1 MHVLFLHA
9 FPFDP
14 RMWERQLALVPE
26 AEAPLLYELGESM
39 DGWAQALLDRYEG
52 ELVLVGASMGGYL
65 AYHVARLAPDRVRG
79 LLTEGA
85 RAQADAPGGRTRR
98 DELIRLTEE
107 QGLEALWEAMRPLAF
122 SADADAELFARARG
136 WVVEQRP
143 EDAVRALRVMRD
155 RRDTTDILKLLDP
168 HPAIVLGDLD
178 EIARAG
184 DFAGV
189 VVPEAVRTIRGC
201 GHLPS
206 LERPE
211 AFEPILEELLER
223 WGGPASG

>member
-1 MHVLFLHA
+1 MRVLFLHA

-39 DGWAQALLDRYEG
+39 DEWAQALLDRYEG
-52 ELVLVGASMGGYL
+52 ELALVGASMGGYL
-65 AYHVARLAPDRVRG
+65 AYHVARLAPERVRG

-107 QGLEALWEAMRPLAF
+107 QGLEALWEAMRPVAF
-122 SADADAELFARARG
+122 SADADEELLVRARG
-136 WVVEQRP
+136 WVLEQRP

-155 RRDTTDILKLLDP
+155 RRDTTDVLKLLDP
-168 HPAIVLGDLD
+168 QPAIVLGDLD
-178 EIARAG
+178 AIARPG

-189 VVPEAVRTIRGC
+189 VAPEAVRTIPGC

-206 LERPE
+206 LERPD
-211 AFEPILEELLER
+211 AFDPVLREVAAQWTR
-223 WGGPASG
+223 

>member
-1 MHVLFLHA
+1 MTVLFLHA

-14 RMWERQLALVPE
+14 RMWERQLALAPD

-39 DGWAQALLDRYEG
+39 DEWARSILDRYEG

-65 AYHVARLAPDRVRG
+65 AYHVARLAPERVRG

-85 RAQADAPGGRTRR
+85 RAQADAPGGRARR

-107 QGLEALWEAMRPLAF
+107 QGPEALWEAMRPVAF
-122 SADADAELFARARG
+122 SADADDELLDRARG
-136 WVVEQRP
+136 WVLEQRP
-143 EDAVRALRVMRD
+143 EHAIRALRVMRD

-178 EIARAG
+178 TIARAG
-184 DFAGV
+184 DFVGV
-189 VVPEAVRTIRGC
+189 VLPEAVRTIRGC
-201 GHLPS
+201 GHMPN
-206 LERPE
+206 LERPD
-211 AFEPILEELLER
+211 AFDPILEELLDR
-223 WGGPASG
+223 WTR